1 MKKKKSA
8 IKIILMLLLLILL
21 GGGYAAITVLD
32 PFAEEE
38 VEEEEED
45 EVVKEVEAD
54 TISKIV
60 YSQGK
65 ETIELYLDGETWKTS
80 NDEKCSVNQYTVSA
94 MLNALK
100 EVKTS
105 RTLKAEEIDEEAFGF
120 KKPEKVIT
128 FETTEGETITYTI
141 GALNEI
147 VDKYYFQ
154 ISGDENA
161 YLIDSTMYN
170 SFDYSLLKL
179 AEVAEFPAF
188 SAEDLYAISIKKEG
202 KTKVYMDVAD
212 AAHKKNEETVPESA
226 WKQYVNGKTK
236 KVDKDKMQKAVDS
249 IVSLSNSECVS
260 YAATEKEKKACGLD
274 QPSYVL
280 TVNYT
285 TDSVNEDKKIQDEEF
300 SVYVGDTDKDSGE
313 YYVYTSFDEG
323 IYTMNV
329 STLSDIIAM
338 AK

>member
-1 MKKKKSA
+1 MKKKKGA
-8 IKIILMLLLLILL
+8 IKLILVLLVLILL
-21 GGGYAAITVLD
+21 GGGYAALTVMD

-38 VEEEEED
+38 VEEEED
-45 EVVKEVEAD
+45 EIVKEVEAD

-60 YSQGK
+60 YTQGK
-65 ETIELYLDGETWKTS
+65 EQIELYLDGETWKTA

-94 MLNALK
+94 MLNTLK

-120 KKPEKVIT
+120 KEPKKVIT
-128 FETTEGETITYTI
+128 FDTTEGDEITYTI

-147 VDKYYFQ
+147 VDKYYFK
-154 ISGDENA
+154 ILGDENA

-170 SFDYSLLKL
+170 SFDYNLLKL
-179 AEVAEFPAF
+179 AEVVEFPSF
-188 SAEDLYAISIKKEG
+188 QDTEMYGLSIKHAGE
-202 KTKVYMDVAD
+202 TKVYMDVAD
-212 AAHKKNEETVPESA
+212 AAHKQNEENVPESA

-236 KVDKDKMQKAVDS
+236 KVNKDKMQKAVDS

-260 YAATEKEKKACGLD
+260 YAPTEKERKACGLD
-274 QPSYVL
+274 EPAYVI

-285 TDSVNEDKKIQDEEF
+285 TASVEEDGEVEDKEF
-300 SVYVGDTDKDSGE
+300 CVYVGGNDKDSGE
-313 YYVYTSFDEG
+313 YYVSCSFDEG

-338 AK
+338 VK